1 MRPSCHLRSVADLD
15 PRDLVARGVTTVLWD
30 VDGTLMPHHAS
41 APDGRVAERWE
52 ALLGE
57 PRLRHLIVSNCKE
70 DRYADLSNIFPSA
83 GIVQGYDTQAGFAVR
98 VRLCGRDRWTVD
110 GVTAGRAPDGP
121 CIPVR
126 KPSGRLVR
134 GAIGWAAQNTGAV
147 GEAIV
152 VGDQYLTDIASA
164 NLAGVRS
171 VKVRNLWPRSFSLSV
186 RIGQRIEGVLYRLR
200 FGRPVKGWS

>member
-1 MRPSCHLRSVADLD
+1 M
-15 PRDLVARGVTTVLWD
+15 
-30 VDGTLMPHHAS
+30 
-41 APDGRVAERWE
+41 
-52 ALLGE
+52 
-57 PRLRHLIVSNCKE
+57 
-70 DRYADLSNIFPSA
+70 
-83 GIVQGYDTQAGFAVR
+83 VQGYDTQAGFAVR
-98 VRLCGRDRWTVD
+98 VRLGGRDHWAVD
-110 GVTAGRAPDGP
+110 GVAVGRAPDGP

-134 GAIGWAAQNTGAV
+134 GAIGWAAKNTGAV

-171 VKVRNLWPRSFSLSV
+171 VKVRNLWPRSFPLSV